1 VILHHP
7 EAYGID
13 PVSPLGDEALRCLLV
28 MVGTDTPDLEVL
40 TKEAGLKV

>member
-13 PVSPLGDEALRCLLV
+13 PVPPLGDEALRRLLV
-28 MVGTDTPDLEVL
+28 MVGTDTLDLEVL
-40 TKEAGLKV
+40 TKESGLEA